1 MNDKILCFGTDPV
14 SWSELA
20 RIFHPQLEER
30 LTIMEQSVSFR
41 VAKDDLANAV
51 AWVARSLPSKVTQP
65 VLRAMLITADD
76 NGLEFTG
83 FDYEVSTRVRIAG
96 MVDEPGRIAVA
107 GKLLSD
113 IVASLPNKEIEM
125 TQEDNKVLLTCGS
138 SRFELPLIPLDDYPQ
153 LPVLPEVTGTINPQL
168 FVEAISQVVA
178 AAGKD
183 DTLPMLTGVH
193 IDINGSHVEMTATD
207 RFRLAMR
214 TFEWEPVS
222 PDVQAKLLVPAKT
235 LQETGRSLDTHL
247 NIPVEIAVG
256 TGENIAAEGLFGLHA
271 DNRETTTRM
280 LDADFPNVAPL
291 LPKTHSAMASI
302 EVAPLQEAIRRV
314 SLLTDRNAQ
323 IRMEFREGEV
333 TLAAGADSGRA
344 SESLPCAFNG
354 REDFVIAFNPS
365 YLKDGLAVVHT
376 DRVVFGFTEPS
387 RPAIMIPEPEEL
399 PAANEDGSFPTPETD
414 FTYLLMP
421 VRLPG

>member
-1 MNDKILCFGTDPV
+1 LV
-14 SWSELA
+14 
-20 RIFHPQLEER
+20 
-30 LTIMEQSVSFR
+30 
-41 VAKDDLANAV
+41 
-51 AWVARSLPSKVTQP
+51 
-65 VLRAMLITADD
+65 
-76 NGLEFTG
+76 
-83 FDYEVSTRVRIAG
+83 
-96 MVDEPGRIAVA
+96 
-107 GKLLSD
+107 
-113 IVASLPNKEIEM
+113 
-125 TQEDNKVLLTCGS
+125 TCGS

-153 LPVLPEVTGTINPQL
+153 LPVLPEVTGTIQPQL
-168 FVEAISQVVA
+168 FVEAIHQVAA

-193 IDINGSHVEMTATD
+193 MDIRGKDIEMTATD

-214 TFEWEPVS
+214 TLEWEPKS
-222 PDVQAKLLVPAKT
+222 PDVEAKLLVPAKT
-235 LQETGRSLDTHL
+235 LQETGRSLDPHL

-256 TGENIAAEGLFGLHA
+256 TDDNIGADGLFGLHA

-280 LDADFPNVAPL
+280 LDADFPNVQPL
-291 LPKTHSAMASI
+291 LPKNHTNIASI

-323 IRMEFREGEV
+323 IRMEFADGQV
-333 TLAAGADSGRA
+333 TLSAGADAGNA
-344 SESLPCAFNG
+344 TETLPCAFHG
-354 REDFVIAFNPS
+354 RDEVLIAFNPG
-365 YLKDGLAVVHT
+365 YLKDGLGVINT

-399 PAANEDGSFPTPETD
+399 PEADEDGNFPTPETN